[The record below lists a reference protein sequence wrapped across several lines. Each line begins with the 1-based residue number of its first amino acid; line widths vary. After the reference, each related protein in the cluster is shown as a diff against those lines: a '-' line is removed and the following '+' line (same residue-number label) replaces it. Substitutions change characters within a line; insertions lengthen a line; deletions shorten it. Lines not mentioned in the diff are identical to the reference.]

1 MLCMWKA
8 LEELNMSAL
17 KSSPTLRWERRVSDE
32 NEMPASEQRVYR
44 QLVGKLFCID
54 RTAGEASS
62 SLGRASDTDKRHIKS
77 ILRYL
82 RGNHGIMTVQPTTLN
97 LEAVQRAPVGSV
109 LTYRA
114 SDERGYADQFSVS
127 GTALRLRSKLRR
139 YPITAEQKTIAT
151 VKLS

>member
-1 MLCMWKA
+1 
-8 LEELNMSAL
+8 MSAL

-32 NEMPASEQRVYR
+32 KEMPASEQRVYR
-44 QLVGKLFCID
+44 QLVGKLFWID
-54 RTAGEASS
+54 RTALRCAMGQASS

-82 RGNHGIMTVQPTTLN
+82 RGNHGIMTVRPTTLN
-97 LEAVQRAPVGSV
+97 LEAVKRPPVGPVS
-109 LTYRA
+109 TYGDPDWA
-114 SDERGYADQFSVS
+114 GEADRFCVS
-127 GTALRLRSKLRR
+127 GTASWLRSKLRW